1 MNQLILTLLSTSGTL
16 SLALPPRNQPV
27 TWSVRNLEASNV
39 SGDVYQRMQ
48 SELHLGRCSL
58 HGKRWATKEPKKFHI
73 LVYVLQ
79 CVTIHTTT
87 GCYGEEK
94 RKKKLHMVYYLHYTL
109 EHKNHDMCVLASF
122 AKVQRESLTWKV

>member
-1 MNQLILTLLSTSGTL
+1 
-16 SLALPPRNQPV
+16 
-27 TWSVRNLEASNV
+27 
-39 SGDVYQRMQ
+39 MQ

-122 AKVQRESLTWKV
+122 AKVQKGVPDLESLAKALEDERHYKLATSRIGG